1 MLKARKVAR
10 KTGKSTQYAALC
22 FRMHR
27 RRGLEILLVTSRGT
41 GRWIPPKGWPIKGKP
56 PGLSA
61 AIEAFEEAG
70 VKGRVQKSALGRY
83 HYERGARQDGKMASE
98 AYIFPL
104 EVKLRAGKF
113 KEKGQRK
120 IKWFSPK
127 KATALTAGSNRL
139 TGLTCCNQPAWYLV
153 RYAVMAR

>member
-22 FRMHR
+22 FRMHK

-41 GRWIPPKGWPIKGKP
+41 GRWIPPKGWPIKGKS

-61 AIEAFEEAG
+61 AVEAFEEAG
-70 VKGRVQKSALGRY
+70 VRGRVQKTALGRY
-83 HYERGARQDGKMASE
+83 RYHQSGDQETKPASE

-104 EVKLRAGKF
+104 EVRLHAGKF

-127 KATALTAGSNRL
+127 KAAK
-139 TGLTCCNQPAWYLV
+139 LV
-153 RYAVMAR
+153 REPKLKKIIRGFDPTILPRPLKKMVK

>member
-1 MLKARKVAR
+1 MLKARKVAS

-22 FRMHR
+22 FRTHK

-41 GRWIPPKGWPIKGKP
+41 GRWIPPKGWPIKGKS

-70 VKGRVQKSALGRY
+70 VTGRVQKSALGRY
-83 HYERGARQDGKMASE
+83 PYHQSGDQGAKPAFE
-98 AYIFPL
+98 AYIFAL
-104 EVKLRAGKF
+104 EVKRRVQTF

-127 KATALTAGSNRL
+127 KAAK
-139 TGLTCCNQPAWYLV
+139 LV
-153 RYAVMAR
+153 REPKLKKIIRSFDPTDLPRPLKKMVK